1 MRGSREGGRGK
12 GGKEEMEEKEG
23 KGWKE
28 RSGRKRKERKKGK
41 EEKEG
46 KGWKEGNE
54 WNEKERKGK
63 QGMEWNEGKERKEW
77 GTLHAAEG
85 DDDRSTLQ
93 GRSERKVGIILYAVE
108 GGEGEEGR
116 AGL

>member
-1 MRGSREGGRGK
+1 
-12 GGKEEMEEKEG
+12 MEEKEG